1 MNENAALENYFVFG
15 FLTLVS
21 LFALL
26 CVFKFFSSYKKLKK
40 DVHKANEKI
49 NLAEY
54 ENTFWQVVF
63 DLLKKVAYISDFK
76 DNLDLTLN
84 YTLKTIDGYFGAY
97 LLKDPRGFLFSGYLL
112 GNVSRPFINKSKEL
126 LVEKYFEFLG
136 LAKEDL
142 LAEEKIRGG
151 QVVQDIENSTLSFI
165 SDFLYYQIVPIYQN
179 SELIGVLGVFGNS
192 EKIQSPNLLTLLSKL
207 VELVSYFTLEYKS
220 NLSKELGRI
229 ESLFQSMNEGV
240 ILIDKKLKVNLINS
254 SALFLLGYKEESPP
268 ESLSELLT
276 AVGLNLP
283 FEQFVCEVFEFG
295 KSRVI
300 KRVYINNLY
309 LGFNFIPVSSQKE
322 IIGVGI
328 VISNDSEEE
337 RLNNLREDFTAMVVH
352 ELRAPLTVIRGSADM
367 ILQNKDKFSSQDIDL
382 FLNQIKNSAWDLLK
396 LVNDILDSAKIESGK
411 FTVNLEPC
419 DINEILRKEVENYRV
434 FAESKNIDLVVD
446 LAENLPL
453 VKVDKEKIVQVLNN
467 LLSNAFKFT
476 YKGEITRISERGFV
490 KVGSRIQDDKVQIF
504 VVDNGPGIPDNLKR
518 HLFNKFVQ
526 FRESAVSNESG
537 TGLGLAISKGIVEA
551 HGGSI
556 WVEDNVP
563 RGSVFVFSL
572 PIN

>member
-1 MNENAALENYFVFG
+1 MNESAALENYFTFG
-15 FLTLVS
+15 LLFLCFSFFILGILRFFYLKRRLKEQINDCNKKISWFEHEVS
-21 LFALL
+21 L
-26 CVFKFFSSYKKLKK
+26 
-40 DVHKANEKI
+40 
-49 NLAEY
+49 
-54 ENTFWQVVF
+54 WQVVF
-63 DLLKKVAYISDFK
+63 DLFKKSAYISDLK
-76 DNLDLTLN
+76 DNLDLTLT
-84 YTLKTIDGYFGAY
+84 YIVKPFDAYFGAY
-97 LLKDPRGFLFSGYLL
+97 LVKDERGFLFSGYAV
-112 GNVSRPFINKSKEL
+112 GDVSYVFVNKSKDL
-126 LVEKYFEFLG
+126 LIKKYSEILG
-136 LAKEDL
+136 LDQQDL
-142 LAEEKIRGG
+142 LAEEKIKGG
-151 QVVQDIENSTLSFI
+151 RVIQDAGETNANFLK
-165 SDFLYYQIVPIYQN
+165 DFLYEQVVPIYQ
-179 SELIGVLGVFGNS
+179 SGQVIGVFGVFGS
-192 EKIQSPNLLTLLSKL
+192 SDLIRRDKTLSLLSRIVDL
-207 VELVSYFTLEYKS
+207 AVYFACEYKL
-220 NLSKELGRI
+220 NLSRELERI

-240 ILIDKKLKVNLINS
+240 ILIDKKLRIVLINN
-254 SALFLLGYKEESPP
+254 SAISLLGYKEQTSP
-268 ESLSELLT
+268 EYLNDLLT
-276 AVGLNLP
+276 SVGLTLP
-283 FEQFVCEVFEFG
+283 FEQFVNEVFDLG
-295 KSRVI
+295 NGRII

-309 LGFNFIPVSSQKE
+309 LGFNFIPVSSQGE

-337 RLNNLREDFTAMVVH
+337 RINNLREDFTAMVVH

-367 ILQNKDKFSSQDIDL
+367 ILQNKDKFSSQDVDL

-419 DINEILRKEVENYRV
+419 DINEILRKEVENYKV

-446 LAENLPL
+446 LAESIPPIRI
-453 VKVDKEKIVQVLNN
+453 DKEKIVQVLNN

-476 YKGEITRISERGFV
+476 YKGDITRMSDRGFV
-490 KVGSRIQDDKVQIF
+490 KVGSRLQDDKVQVF
-504 VVDNGPGIPDNLKR
+504 VADNGPGIPDNLKK

-537 TGLGLAISKGIVEA
+537 TGLGLAISKGIIEA